1 MVSDSGTPPRTGQL
15 RPLNQPKPIDV
26 EVEQHRPVVL
36 IDPPHRYRIEQIQ
49 DTWIIDDEWWRD
61 PISRQY
67 FQVMLE
73 GGVMR
78 TIFHDR
84 THDTWFAQSY

>member
-1 MVSDSGTPPRTGQL
+1 MVSHSGTPSRAGQL

-26 EVEQHRPVVL
+26 TVTQDRPVVL
-36 IDPPHRYRIEQIQ
+36 VDSPHRYRIEQIQ

-61 PISRQY
+61 AISRQY
-67 FQVMLE
+67 FQVLLE
-73 GGVMR
+73 GGTVR

-84 THDTWFAQSY
+84 ASDTWFAQSY

>member
-1 MVSDSGTPPRTGQL
+1 MVSHSGTSPRTDQL
-15 RPLNQPKPIDV
+15 RPLNRPKQIDV
-26 EVEQHRPVVL
+26 VVEQRRPIVVVEQS
-36 IDPPHRYRIEQIQ
+36 HRYRIEQIQ
-49 DTWIIDDEWWRD
+49 DSWIIDDEWWRD

-73 GGVMR
+73 GGSLR

-84 THDTWFAQSY
+84 TANTWFVQSY

>member
-1 MVSDSGTPPRTGQL
+1 MVSHSGTPPRTGQF
-15 RPLNQPKPIDV
+15 RPLNQPRQIDV
-26 EVEQHRPVVL
+26 VVENHRPSIIV
-36 IDPPHRYRIEQIQ
+36 DSRRRHRIERVQ

-67 FQVMLE
+67 FQVVLE
-73 GGVMR
+73 DGGVR

-84 THDTWFAQSY
+84 VADSWFAQAY